1 VEALQF
7 IEGWE
12 ALLGIVEGEKL
23 AVHRAPVRRAFL
35 WSGLGVVLDLDVG

>member
-7 IEGWE
+7 IEGRE

-23 AVHRAPVRRAFL
+23 AVYRAPISRAFL
-35 WSGLGVVLDLDVG
+35 WSGLGVVLERYVG